1 MEVNMENKALENIM
15 TDYVTRTMK
24 TVTEYNTQLFQAW
37 VDMNTRI
44 MQVNPVTSWMNP
56 TNKST
61 KN

>member
-1 MEVNMENKALENIM
+1 MENKALENIM

-37 VDMNTRI
+37 ADMNTRI

>member
-1 MEVNMENKALENIM
+1 MENKALENIM

-37 VDMNTRI
+37 VDMNTRM

>member
-1 MEVNMENKALENIM
+1 MENKALENIM

>member
-37 VDMNTRI
+37 VDMNTRM
-44 MQVNPVTSWMNP
+44 MQVNPVTSWMNA

>member
-37 VDMNTRI
+37 VDMNTRM

>member
-37 VDMNTRI
+37 ADMNTRI

>member
-1 MEVNMENKALENIM
+1 MENKALENIM

-37 VDMNTRI
+37 ADMNTRM

>member
-1 MEVNMENKALENIM
+1 MENKALENIM

-37 VDMNTRI
+37 VDMNTRM
-44 MQVNPVTSWMNP
+44 MQVNPVTSWMNA